1 MTCKV
6 TQVKLGKTMTAL
18 ELENDLLSTTIIV
31 DKGADI
37 YRLVYKPRDIDIL
50 WKALWA
56 IEESARGFQSSF
68 STESAWLEAYAGGWQ
83 ALFPNAGFANT
94 YKSAALCYHGEASMK
109 AWDYEILYATANAA
123 EIKMQTRLLRSPYT
137 IQRRMKV
144 ESGSP
149 VLHIHE
155 HVTNNAGEAM
165 DCTWGHHPAYGAP
178 FISEHCRID
187 IGTATVVADDL
198 YTGFS
203 NPLDR
208 NESYQWPMAGDVDML
223 KVPGPETARD
233 TLAYFQDFDA
243 GWYSI
248 TNSELNLGVGL
259 VWDARIFPYAWFWQ
273 KLNSSP
279 GFPFYKCSY
288 VMAIEPA
295 SLIPGQG
302 LSTVMQK
309 TGSHLSLEP
318 GESKEIEI
326 KAVFYESKTGVSR
339 IEDDATVQ
347 LK

>member
-37 YRLVYKPRDIDIL
+37 YRLVYKPKAIDVL
-50 WKALWA
+50 WKAPCG
-56 IEESARGFQSSF
+56 IKESAGGFQSSF
-68 STESAWLEAYAGGWQ
+68 SSETAWLEAYAGGWQ
-83 ALFPNAGFANT
+83 VLFPNAGFAST
-94 YKSAALCYHGEASMK
+94 YKGAALCYHGETSMK
-109 AWDYEILYATANAA
+109 AWDYEILYSSASAA
-123 EIKMQTRLLRSPYT
+123 EIKMQTRLLRTPFT

-155 HVTNNAGEAM
+155 RVTNHADEAM
-165 DCTWGHHPAYGAP
+165 DCMWGHHPAYGAP

-187 IGTATVVADDL
+187 IGTSTVVADDL

-203 NPLDR
+203 NLLDR
-208 NESYQWPMAGDVDML
+208 NESYQWPMAGDVDMS
-223 KVPGPETARD
+223 KEPGPETARD

-248 TNSELNLGVGL
+248 TNNEFNLGVGL
-259 VWDARIFPYAWFWQ
+259 VWDASIFSYAWFWQ
-273 KLNSSP
+273 ELNSSP

-295 SLIPGQG
+295 SSIPGQG
-302 LSTVMQK
+302 LSTVIQK

-318 GESKEIEI
+318 GESKEIAI

-339 IEDDATVQ
+339 IEDDATVH